1 MVYGTMQHSRF
12 KLVMKMQLYIF
23 NKIQLSIKLETSDV
37 LLSPHLMLVYHFQN
51 GQSKET
57 KVKG

>member
-1 MVYGTMQHSRF
+1 MQHSRF